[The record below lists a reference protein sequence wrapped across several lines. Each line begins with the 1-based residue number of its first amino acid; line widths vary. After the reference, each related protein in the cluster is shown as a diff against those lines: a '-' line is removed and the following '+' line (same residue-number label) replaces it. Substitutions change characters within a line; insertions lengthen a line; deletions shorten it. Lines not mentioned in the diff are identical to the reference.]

1 MNQNGDCQIE
11 EELNYWENRSHI
23 LNLRIKECHLN
34 GRPEDRLNVLVLD
47 SANTVDPV
55 TRRPLLF
62 AKTHLAMSL
71 NLRSHDVKSYR
82 SEVLLLMVET
92 EGVEPLHPGQ
102 GQHPRHVLRVNLYL
116 FYSLQ
121 VSCQTLI
128 FSSFSHFSGSPVV
141 LPHEGTAANEVPQ
154 GANRHCRPQVPG
166 Q

>member
-1 MNQNGDCQIE
+1 MRECY
-11 EELNYWENRSHI
+11 LNR
-23 LNLRIKECHLN
+23 
-34 GRPEDRLNVLVLD
+34 RPQDRLNVLVLN
-47 SANTVDPV
+47 SANPVDPV
-55 TRRPLLF
+55 TGRPLLF
-62 AKTHLAMSL
+62 AKAHLAMSL
-71 NLRSHDVKSYR
+71 NLRPHGVKSHR

-102 GQHPRHVLRVNLYL
+102 GQHPRHVLRVDLYL
-116 FYSLQ
+116 FYSIQ

>member
-1 MNQNGDCQIE
+1 MLPERKTSGPAQCA
-11 EELNYWENRSHI
+11 RSQ
-23 LNLRIKECHLN
+23 LCEPGRSDNWAPPPLRQ
-34 GRPEDRLNVLVLD
+34 GSPGNVSESD
-47 SANTVDPV
+47 ITWG
-55 TRRPLLF
+55 
-62 AKTHLAMSL
+62 
-71 NLRSHDVKSYR
+71 VKSHR

-102 GQHPRHVLRVNLYL
+102 GQHPRHVLRVDLYL
-116 FYSLQ
+116 FNSLQ

-128 FSSFSHFSGSPVV
+128 FSSFPHFSGSPVV